1 MNMDRT
7 SLGREDFL
15 CYVNRSWSVAW
26 PMILIMLFEF
36 LIGLTDVF
44 VAGRVGKEAQA
55 TYGYAV
61 QLYFIF
67 VVIANALTV
76 GTVSIVSRQFTAGDP
91 DRLSTVVFSS
101 LLAAS
106 TTGTVLAIVGVLIA
120 PTIVRLL
127 NMPQEL
133 KAMAVPFVR
142 IYAGGLLFQY
152 IMINCDGILRSCNM
166 VKNSLKTNAVVAIVN
181 VGLCLLL
188 VFRTSLGYTG
198 IAVATVIAVGVG
210 SVVNLYFVRRIITG
224 ARKFVIS
231 EVKDML
237 KIGWPMGTLQVLWQ
251 LASVALF
258 FIIGELPKNRVEVL
272 AAFAIGLRVESVI
285 YLPAFAFN
293 MANAVI
299 IGNLLGQKKFNEA
312 YKSGLT
318 TAGIGVFVVGILVL
332 IVILNAWWIT
342 SFLSTND
349 VVIREGVRYLYISMI
364 SEPFM
369 AWGIILGGG
378 LSGAGDTRAVMARV
392 ALSLWLIRIP
402 LAYVLVTVFGFGPA
416 AIWWSMNA
424 SQAVQAFFMYRRY
437 SQRHWLR

>member
-1 MNMDRT
+1 MNRS

-67 VVIANALTV
+67 IVIANALTV
-76 GTVSIVSRQFTAGDP
+76 GAVSIVSRQFTAGDQ
-91 DRLSTVVFSS
+91 DRLSGVVFSS
-101 LLAAS
+101 LVTAS
-106 TTGTVLAIVGVLIA
+106 IAGVGLAIAGVLLA
-120 PTIVRLL
+120 PSIVHLL

-133 KAMAVPFVR
+133 KAMAIPFVR
-142 IYAGGLLFQY
+142 IYAAGLLFQY
-152 IMINCDGILRSCNM
+152 VMINCDGILRSCNM
-166 VKNSLKTNAVVAIVN
+166 VKNSLKSNALAAILN
-181 VGLCLLL
+181 VGLCLFF
-188 VFRTSLGYTG
+188 VFRTPLGYMG
-198 IAVATVIAVGVG
+198 IALATVIAVGVG
-210 SVVNLYFVRRIITG
+210 SLVNLYFAQRVIT
-224 ARKFVIS
+224 RTRQFVVPAIK
-231 EVKDML
+231 EML
-237 KIGWPMGTLQVLWQ
+237 KIGWPMGALQVLWQ

-258 FIIGELPKNRVEVL
+258 LIIGELPKNRVEVL

-299 IGNLLGQKKFNEA
+299 IGNLLGQKKFEEA
-312 YKSGLT
+312 YRSGLT
-318 TAGIGVFVVGILVL
+318 TAGIGVAAVTALVL
-332 IVILNAWWIT
+332 VVILNAWWIT

-378 LSGAGDTRAVMARV
+378 LNGAGDTRGVMTRV
-392 ALSLWLIRIP
+392 ALSLWVVRIP

-424 SQAVQAFFMYRRY
+424 SQAVQAFLMFRRY
-437 SQRHWLR
+437 SQRRWLR

>member
-1 MNMDRT
+1 MNRV
-7 SLGREDFL
+7 SSGREDFL

-36 LIGLTDVF
+36 FIGLTDIF
-44 VAGRVGKEAQA
+44 VAGRVSKEAQA

-61 QLYFIF
+61 QLYFMFI
-67 VVIANALTV
+67 VIANALTV

-91 DRLSTVVFSS
+91 KRLSVVVFSS
-101 LLAAS
+101 LVAAS
-106 TTGTVLAIVGVLIA
+106 TAGAGLAILGVLLVPI
-120 PTIVRLL
+120 IVRLL

-133 KAMAVPFVR
+133 RTMAIPFVR
-142 IYAGGLLFQY
+142 IYAAGLLFQY
-152 IMINCDGILRSCNM
+152 VMINCDGILRSCNM
-166 VKNSLKTNAVVAIVN
+166 VKNSLKTNAIVAILN
-181 VGLCLLL
+181 VGLCLLF
-188 VFRTSLGYTG
+188 VFRTPLGYTG
-198 IAVATVIAVGVG
+198 IALATVIAVGVG
-210 SVVNLYFVRRIITG
+210 SMLNFYFVRRVITG
-224 ARKFVIS
+224 TRQFETSA
-231 EVKDML
+231 VKEML
-237 KIGWPMGTLQVLWQ
+237 KIGWPMGALQVLWQ

-258 FIIGELPKNRVEVL
+258 LIIGELHENRVEVL

-299 IGNLLGQKKFNEA
+299 VGNLVGQKKLNEA

-318 TAGIGVFVVGILVL
+318 TAGIGVTVVTVLVL

-349 VVIREGVRYLYISMI
+349 TVITEGVRYLYISMI

-378 LSGAGDTRAVMARV
+378 LNGAGDTRGVMIRV
-392 ALSLWLIRIP
+392 ALSLWLVRIP
-402 LAYVLVTVFGFGPA
+402 LSYVLVTAFGFGPA

-424 SQAVQAFFMYRRY
+424 SQAVQAFLMYRRY
-437 SQRHWLR
+437 AQRRWLR